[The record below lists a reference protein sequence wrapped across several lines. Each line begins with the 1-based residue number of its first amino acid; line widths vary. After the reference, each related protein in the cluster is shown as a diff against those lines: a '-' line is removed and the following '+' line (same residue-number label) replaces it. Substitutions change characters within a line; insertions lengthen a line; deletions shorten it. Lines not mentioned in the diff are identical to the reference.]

1 MVAAHQTHKISLRS
15 NKLCLCLLILALAAA
30 LAAPPITRAAVGSP
44 QTCAPSSTCVVGEF
58 LYDDSYAPIIDATC
72 SATSKTPTGAEFFT
86 DELMDVSTSDGW
98 YAYEFTAPETTGFY
112 RAQVCCETETDYLCL
127 DKSFEVKSSTGATA
141 SEVAT
146 AVWGYSGRTLT
157 SFGDLTTD
165 IWAVSSRSLSSFG
178 NLVTDI
184 WGNATR
190 TLTGTSLTSGN
201 LATETDLSDL
211 ESAVAENRTLLE
223 KLVNKPIIESTMEE
237 IEDTDLNEKVS
248 QAKTIA
254 SQLYINQQFLASRTD
269 STVSKWEQLNERELL
284 DVFIEMDEV
293 LGNESDSES
302 ANSALGS
309 LAWLKNTWGWGQT
322 DELSDQ
328 MKSVKRTVAYIKER
342 LSSSGKSKT
351 LQSEAKSLLVY
362 LQTSEKILG
371 DSTDKASAKTVF
383 GRLKETEQVALA
395 LEERL
400 VEADQYLAEIDKK
413 ETNALRRKVE
423 DLIKRVLAVNRLP
436 RIGNLLKISSNKE
449 LSLEN
454 KLKNQL
460 LSTRA
465 LLVTNKRFL
474 VNGGKKVLSTT
485 WFEVGSIVIKTLV
498 TNSSSLISQEV
509 PLKYYLP
516 KEIQREE
523 DILEVDD
530 GLTVKFD
537 TQESQYYVEG
547 EFTPRAGETRT
558 FSVRVQ
564 DVWTISQKEIDSLR
578 NQTAELSRPLERT
591 SYFAQGVTLKSDI
604 DVSLDRAEMLIGEAI
619 TPEQKIKA
627 HRETQIELAAVNTKM
642 EKLKELLAIASGTG
656 SLFGFVGGAQAIA
669 VWGIIIVVA
678 AGFIFLSLAMRKIA
692 QGEKKKRRRKKSEEK
707 SAQNEGEISERK
719 ETISRFRSA
728 LPLISV
734 STASALTA
742 SLIVGSALFLFDRV
756 QSKENLPQEVAFQ
769 EEEREENLAVGGLE
783 IIRLKAPT
791 GEEIILYSQPSL
803 DSAIKSHLQG
813 GQEAVK
819 VGEQEDW
826 VQLLIVKNISPES
839 VLEGWVEKANVQS
852 ALEEKETVFEVVI
865 KETPTLGL
873 RVNKTP
879 GGEEIGRVYTGEK
892 YLFLSQNSD
901 WYQIEFRGG
910 EGWIPTTYAEISES
924 SR

>member
-1 MVAAHQTHKISLRS
+1 MVTARQTHKVT
-15 NKLCLCLLILALAAA
+15 CLTILALAAA

-44 QTCAPSSTCVVGEF
+44 QACAPSSTCVVGEF

-72 SATSKTPTGAEFFT
+72 SATSKTPIGTEYFT
-86 DELMDVSTSDGW
+86 DESMSASSDGW

-112 RAQVCCETETDYLCL
+112 RAQVCCETVTDYLCV
-127 DKSFEVKSSTGATA
+127 DKSFEVKSSTGASA

-201 LATETDLSDL
+201 LATETDLTDL

-269 STVSKWEQLNERELL
+269 LTVSKWEQLSERELL

-302 ANSALGS
+302 ANSVLGS

-322 DELSDQ
+322 EELSDQ

-342 LSSSGKSKT
+342 LSSFGKSKT

-400 VEADQYLAEIDKK
+400 EETDQYLAEIDKK
-413 ETNALRRKVE
+413 EPNALRRKVE
-423 DLIKRVLAVNRLP
+423 DLIKRVLVVNRLP
-436 RIGNLLKISSNKE
+436 RIGNLLKASSNKE

-465 LLVTNKRFL
+465 LLMTNKRFL
-474 VNGGKKVLSTT
+474 VSGGKKVLSTT
-485 WFEVGSIVIKTLV
+485 WLEVGSIVIKTLV
-498 TNSSSLISQEV
+498 TNPSSLISQDV

-516 KEIQREE
+516 KEIQKEE

-530 GLTVKFD
+530 GLSVKFD
-537 TQESQYYVEG
+537 GQENQHYIEG
-547 EFTPRAGETRT
+547 EFTLKAGETRT

-564 DVWTISQKEIDSLR
+564 DVWTIGQKEIDSLR
-578 NQTAELSRPLERT
+578 NQAAELSRPLERT

-604 DVSLDRAEMLIGEAI
+604 DVSLDRVEVLVEGAI

-627 HRETQIELAAVNTKM
+627 HREAQIELAAANTKM
-642 EKLKELLAIASGTG
+642 EKLKELLAMASGTG

-678 AGFIFLSLAMRKIA
+678 AGFIFLSLAMRKIS
-692 QGEKKKRRRKKSEEK
+692 QGEKRKKEEGEEEEK
-707 SAQNEGEISERK
+707 SVQNKNEISEKKKIGGRL
-719 ETISRFRSA
+719 RA
-728 LPLISV
+728 VLPLIFV
-734 STASALTA
+734 STASALTT

-756 QSKENLPQEVAFQ
+756 QSKENSPQEAIFQ
-769 EEEREENLAVGGLE
+769 EEGGGKNLAVGGME
-783 IIRLKAPT
+783 IVRLKAPE
-791 GEEIILYSQPSL
+791 GKEIILFSQPSL
-803 DSAIKSHLQG
+803 DSAIKGHLQA

-826 VQLLIVKNISPES
+826 VQLLIVKNISLES
-839 VLEGWVEKANVQS
+839 VLEGWVEKDNVQG
-852 ALEEKETVFEVVI
+852 AVEGKESVFEVVI
-865 KETPTLGL
+865 KEMPTFSL

-892 YLFLSQNSD
+892 YLFLSQNSG
-901 WYQIEFRGG
+901 WYQIEFKGG
-910 EGWIPTTYAEISES
+910 EGWIPATYAEISES
-924 SR
+924 NR

>member
-1 MVAAHQTHKISLRS
+1 MVAAHQTHKVS
-15 NKLCLCLLILALAAA
+15 CLLFLALAAA

-44 QTCAPSSTCVVGEF
+44 QTCVPSSTCVVGEF

-72 SATSKTPTGAEFFT
+72 SATSKTPTGTEYFT
-86 DELMDVSTSDGW
+86 DESMAASADGW
-98 YAYEFTAPETTGFY
+98 YAYEFTAPTTTGFY
-112 RAQVCCETETDYLCL
+112 RAEVCCETDTDYLCV

-141 SEVAT
+141 SEVAV

-157 SFGDLTTD
+157 NFGNLTTD

-190 TLTGTSLTSGN
+190 TLTGTGLSSGN
-201 LATETDLSDL
+201 LATQADLTDL
-211 ESAVAENRTLLE
+211 ETAVAENRTLLE

-237 IEDTDLNEKVS
+237 MEDSDLNEKIS

-254 SQLYINQQFLASRTD
+254 FQLDINQQFLTSKTD
-269 STVSKWEQLNERELL
+269 LTVSKWDQLSERELL
-284 DVFIEMDEV
+284 DAFIEMGDV
-293 LGNESDSES
+293 LGDESDSES
-302 ANSALGS
+302 VDSVLGNI
-309 LAWLKNTWGWGQT
+309 AWLKNTWGWGQT
-322 DELSDQ
+322 DDLFDQ

-342 LSSSGKSKT
+342 LASTGKSKT
-351 LQSEAKSLLVY
+351 LQGEVKSLSVY
-362 LQTSEKILG
+362 LKTSEKILG

-400 VEADQYLAEIDKK
+400 VEADKYLAGIDKK
-413 ETNALRRKVE
+413 EPNSLRRKVE

-436 RIGNLLKISSNKE
+436 RIGNLLQISSNKE

-465 LLVTNKRFL
+465 LLMTNQRFL
-474 VNGGKKVLSTT
+474 VNGNKKVLSTT
-485 WFEVGSIVIKTLV
+485 WLEVGSIVIKTLV
-498 TNSSSLISQEV
+498 TNPSSLISQKV

-547 EFTPRAGETRT
+547 EFTLRAGETRT

-564 DVWTISQKEIDSLR
+564 DVWTMSQEEIDSLR
-578 NQTAELSRPLERT
+578 NQAAELSRPLERT

-604 DVSLDRAEMLIGEAI
+604 DVSLDRVEALLAEAM

-627 HRETQIELAAVNTKM
+627 HREAQIELGAVQTKM
-642 EKLKELLAIASGTG
+642 EKLKELVAMASGTG

-678 AGFIFLSLAMRKIA
+678 AGFIFLSLMMRMVIRGANK
-692 QGEKKKRRRKKSEEK
+692 GEEKEEKKKEK
-707 SAQNEGEISERK
+707 SGKKEKKTNRWG
-719 ETISRFRSA
+719 ETISRFRPA

-734 STASALTA
+734 GVVSTLATALITG
-742 SLIVGSALFLFDRV
+742 SLLFLFDRV
-756 QSKENLPQEVAFQ
+756 QSKENSPQAVIVQ
-769 EEEREENLAVGGLE
+769 EEKEENLATGGLE
-783 IIRLKAPT
+783 IVKLTAP
-791 GEEIILYSQPSL
+791 EEKEISLYSQPSL
-803 DSAIKSHLQG
+803 DATIIMRLQS

-819 VGEQEDW
+819 VGEEENW
-826 VQLLIVKNISPES
+826 VQILIVKDASPES
-839 VLEGWVEKANVQS
+839 VLEGWVEDKYLESS
-852 ALEEKETVFEVVI
+852 AEETKEEPSFEVII
-865 KETPTLGL
+865 KETPTGWL
-873 RVNKTP
+873 RVRKAP
-879 GGEEIGRVYTGEK
+879 GGQEIGKVYPGEK
-892 YLFLSQNSD
+892 YLFSSQDSG
-901 WYQIEFRGG
+901 WYQIEFEG
-910 EGWIPTTYAEISES
+910 EEAWISGTYAEISES
-924 SR
+924 DR